1 MTKKSITRSF
11 FVALAALS
19 FYGAQAED
27 YSPAIEHI
35 GDRYIIHVENLEL
48 NGEESL
54 LDVLMMCPDLMS
66 LNGTSTLPSGTPN
79 LGYYA
84 LRVNNIDINT
94 DTEIFL
100 KNTKASELKTI
111 KVVVNPGIQK
121 GSGGLKKVIDL
132 NFRTG
137 ENGTHGKVAVE
148 GDTKASGEVFGR
160 VITKTDRAW
169 VMGQVAGKLAYTKHA
184 HEAVENANVNVNL
197 DLTSKDNLQLQ
208 ASQVFNRER
217 EDGEAAAYDR
227 LVSLTACYTRSL
239 SDNGAYAM
247 LQIAGDYTT
256 GDKCGTQPTCSRST
270 SPYGVIEFGFPFFH
284 KNTYVTAGIET
295 GYSAAT
301 SNSYDE
307 YIKTLRRYTDS
318 ERYEDFYAQVDWSN
332 GQWGVSVGDR
342 FRVRNFWLAQRA
354 SSDAW
359 EHTTTN
365 NYATATVWCNINPH
379 HTIQVLGARRFYGV
393 GYDQMRLTSEAPSPE
408 FVKEFFT
415 KSVYTNPIYIAEARY
430 TYQRSNFN
438 IMALVKNEHQNLSAL
453 EKDNIL
459 TTGVSAFIH
468 AGVFRMT
475 VGVNYMWEQCQVK
488 PEKDNFHWVSLH
500 FAPQLS
506 LKKEWRITANAVY
519 NSRRANEGF
528 SIYREPNFYLDVAVS
543 KKFNK
548 HWLVEA
554 KFHDIVDQ
562 VVGTRGASLGAT
574 YFF

>member
-1 MTKKSITRSF
+1 MTTNLLKRTLLI
-11 FVALAALS
+11 ALVFLS
-19 FYGAQAED
+19 FSSIRAAE
-27 YSPAIEHI
+27 YSKAIEHI

-54 LDVLMMCPDLMS
+54 LDVLMMCPDIIS
-66 LNGTSTLPSGTPN
+66 FNGTSTISSENPY
-79 LGYYA
+79 LGYFA
-84 LRVNNIDINT
+84 LRINNIDINT
-94 DTEIFL
+94 DEEIFL

-132 NFRTG
+132 NFRT
-137 ENGTHGKVAVE
+137 EANGTHGKVAIE

-160 VITKTDRAW
+160 VVTKTDRAW
-169 VMGQVAGKLAYTKHA
+169 VLGQVAGKLAYTKNA
-184 HEAVENANVNVNL
+184 HEAVQNANVNVNL
-197 DLTSKDNLQLQ
+197 DITPKDNLQLQ
-208 ASQVFNRER
+208 ASQVFKRDR
-217 EDGEAAAYDR
+217 ADGEAAEYDR

-247 LQIAGDYTT
+247 IQIAGDYST
-256 GDKCGTQPTCSRST
+256 GDKFGIAPICSRST
-270 SPYGVIEFGFPFFH
+270 SPYGLLELGFPLFH

-295 GYSAAT
+295 GYSAT
-301 SNSYDE
+301 THNDYDK
-307 YIKTLRRYTDS
+307 YVNDLRRYTDS

-365 NYATATVWCNINPH
+365 NYATASVWCNINPH

-393 GYDQMRLTSEAPSPE
+393 DYEQMRLTYTAPSPD
-408 FVKEFFT
+408 FAKEVFT
-415 KSVYTNPIYIAEARY
+415 KDVYTNPIYITEARY
-430 TYQRSNFN
+430 TYQQSNFN
-438 IMALVKNEHQNLSAL
+438 IMALVKNEHQNIS
-453 EKDNIL
+453 EVKKDNVL
-459 TTGVSAFIH
+459 TTGVSVFVH

-475 VGVNYMWEQCQVK
+475 VGVNYIWEQYQEK
-488 PEKDNFHWVSLH
+488 PAKDNFHWVSLH

-506 LKKEWRITANAVY
+506 LKKEWRITANAIY

-528 SIYREPNFYLDVAVS
+528 SIYREPNFYLDVALS

-562 VVGTRGASLGAT
+562 VVGTRGGTLGAT